1 MKIATIVG
9 ARPQFIK
16 AATVSRVLRRTD
28 GMHEVI
34 IHTGQHYDA
43 NMSEIF
49 FKELQIPEPDYNLE
63 VGSAT
68 HGKQTGMMLDRI
80 EQVLLKEMPDWV
92 LTYGDTNSTVAGS
105 LAATKLHIPTAHVEA
120 GLRSFNRRMPE
131 EINRIATDH
140 VSDLL
145 FAPTQNA
152 MELLAREGLT
162 ERARFTGDVM
172 FDSILHY
179 KQLVTEKHR
188 PQSIGD
194 LQEYYLATIHRPE
207 NTDDPQR
214 LKDIFTAFS
223 ELDKT
228 VVIPLHPR
236 TQKLIR
242 KLNVPVGH
250 NVKIVEPVSYLQMI
264 YLLKHCSMVL
274 TDSGGLQKEAY
285 FMRKMCVTLRD
296 ETEWVETLENG
307 WNVIVGAD
315 PEKIIRA
322 VNRPQPGAQ
331 SKAFGDGKAAE
342 KVVEALRFDSAANKV
357 LKS

>member
-16 AATVSRVLRRTD
+16 AATVSRVLRKTD
-28 GMHEVI
+28 GLHEVL

-63 VGSAT
+63 VGSGP
-68 HGKQTGMMLDRI
+68 HGKQTGLMLDRI
-80 EQVLLKEMPDWV
+80 EQVLLKEQPDWV

-105 LAATKLHIPTAHVEA
+105 LAATKLHISTAHVEA

-145 FAPTQNA
+145 FAPTQTA
-152 MELLAREGLT
+152 MELLKREGLAD
-162 ERARFTGDVM
+162 RARFTGDVM

-179 KQLVTEKHR
+179 KQMVTEAHR
-188 PQSIGD
+188 PQSLGD
-194 LQEYYLATIHRPE
+194 LQDYYLATIHRPE
-207 NTDDPQR
+207 NTDEPQR
-214 LKDIFTAFS
+214 LKNIFMAFS
-223 ELDKT
+223 ELNKA

-236 TQKLIR
+236 TQKLI
-242 KLNVPVGH
+242 KKGGVPLGE

-285 FMRKMCVTLRD
+285 FMGKMCVTLRD
-296 ETEWVETLENG
+296 ETEWIETLENG

-315 PEKIIRA
+315 REKIVQATQGRK
-322 VNRPQPGAQ
+322 VGRQTE
-331 SKAFGDGKAAE
+331 AFGDGRAAE
-342 KVVEALRFDSAANKV
+342 KIVEIIKNEEIHR
-357 LKS
+357 